1 MVGGGGA
8 ALAAAAEAARLGAR
22 VIVVEKNRILGGSTR
37 LAVGLMMAAGT
48 RIQRAAGIE
57 DTPQLYDEELEKI
70 ANRQGVAG
78 NADLRRLLAQ
88 NAAET
93 VDFLESIGVDFI
105 GPLEQPPFKV
115 KRYHQALPDGRAY
128 VHHLHRLCDSLG
140 VEIRLRTRA
149 KRLLLT
155 GARVTGIET
164 GSARGKNRTLTAR
177 AGVILATGDIS
188 ANHELRARFVGQ
200 NPQAVGAYNPTST
213 GDGHLMALDIG
224 AALAPHPDLGPQ
236 IGTIAFARITDMP
249 AMLGLLP
256 YRILTPTMKFA
267 TRLLPEAWLRPF
279 VVRAALADLPIEPA
293 LYEEGAI
300 LINRDG
306 ERFADEL
313 RLTCNDVAGQ
323 PKGHA
328 YIVFDGR
335 IAARFS
341 AWPHFVSAAPGV
353 VYAYVDDFRRARN
366 DLYFEARSIR
376 SLAARLGVPV
386 SRLEQTI
393 ASRNAAGAPLVRPP
407 YFALGPLSAKV
418 RHIPVGI
425 TVNTRLQ
432 VLRPSGEA
440 IPGLYAAGDV
450 GQGGFIGPTHGQSLA
465 WAMTSGR
472 LAGRYATEE
481 LGARP
486 ASSAKDR

>member
-1 MVGGGGA
+1 
-8 ALAAAAEAARLGAR
+8 
-22 VIVVEKNRILGGSTR
+22 
-37 LAVGLMMAAGT
+37 MAAGT

-57 DTPQLYDEELEKI
+57 DTPQHYDAELAQISK
-70 ANRQGVAG
+70 AQGVAG
-78 NADLRRLLAQ
+78 NADLRWLLAQ
-88 NAAET
+88 NAADT

-105 GPLEQPPFKV
+105 GPLEHPPFKV

-155 GARVTGIET
+155 GARVTGIEIE
-164 GSARGKNRTLTAR
+164 SSHGKVRTLTAR
-177 AGVILATGDIS
+177 AGVILATGDFS

-200 NPQAVGAYNPTST
+200 NPQELGAYNPTST

-224 AALAPHPDLGPQ
+224 AAIDSHPDLGPQ

-249 AMLGLLP
+249 PMLSLLP
-256 YRILTPTMKFA
+256 YRVLTPTMRVAARF
-267 TRLLPEAWLRPF
+267 LPEAWLRPF

-293 LYEEGAI
+293 LYEAGAI

-313 RLTCNDVAGQ
+313 RLRCADVARQPRGQ
-323 PKGHA
+323 A
-328 YIVFDGR
+328 FIVFDGR

-353 VYAYVDDFRRARN
+353 VYAYVDDFRRARK
-366 DLYFEARSIR
+366 DLYFEADSVR
-376 SLAARLGVPV
+376 SLAVRLGVPV
-386 SRLEQTI
+386 SHLEETI
-393 ASRNAAGAPLVRPP
+393 ASRNAAGAPLARPP
-407 YFALGPLSAKV
+407 YFALGPLGAEV
-418 RHIPVGI
+418 RHIPIGV
-425 TVNTRLQ
+425 TVNKQLQ
-432 VLRPSGEA
+432 VLKPSGEV
-440 IPGLYAAGDV
+440 IPGLFAAGDV
-450 GQGGFIGPTHGQSLA
+450 GQGGFVGPTHGQSLA

-472 LAGRYATEE
+472 LAGRYAVGE
-481 LGARP
+481 LGARN
-486 ASSAKDR
+486 ADRPQ

>member
-1 MVGGGGA
+1 MGGGGA

-22 VIVVEKNRILGGSTR
+22 VIVLEKNRILGGSTR

-57 DTPQLYDEELEKI
+57 DTPQDYDAELAEI
-70 ANRQGVAG
+70 AKAQGVAG

-88 NAAET
+88 NAADT

-105 GPLEQPPFKV
+105 GPLEHPPFKV

-128 VHHLHRLCDSLG
+128 VHHLHSHCSALG
-140 VEIRLRTRA
+140 VDIRLRTKA

-155 GARVTGIET
+155 GARVTGIEVE
-164 GSARGKNRTLTAR
+164 SARGRVRTLTAR
-177 AGVILATGDIS
+177 LGVILATGDFS
-188 ANHELRARFVGQ
+188 ANRELRERFVGQ
-200 NPQAVGAYNPTST
+200 DPLVVDAYNPTST
-213 GDGHLMALDIG
+213 GDGHLMALEIG
-224 AALAPHPDLGPQ
+224 AAFERHPDLGTQ
-236 IGTIAFARITDMP
+236 IGTIAFARLSDLP
-249 AMLGLLP
+249 RMLGLLP
-256 YRILTPTMKFA
+256 YRILTPSMKFA
-267 TRLLPEAWLRPF
+267 ARMLPDAWLRPF

-300 LINRDG
+300 LINRNG

-313 RLTCNDVAGQ
+313 RVSCADIARQPRGQ
-323 PKGHA
+323 A
-328 YIVFDGR
+328 FIVFDER
-335 IAARFS
+335 IAKRFS

-353 VYAYVDDFRRARN
+353 VYAYVDDFRRARS
-366 DLYFEARSIR
+366 DLYFQAGSARA
-376 SLAARLGVPV
+376 LAAELGVPLSHLV
-386 SRLEQTI
+386 QTLAPQSM
-393 ASRNAAGAPLVRPP
+393 ASARHLRPP
-407 YFALGPLSAKV
+407 YFALGPLGAKV

-440 IPGLYAAGDV
+440 IPGLFAAGDV

-472 LAGRYATEE
+472 LAGRHATEE
-481 LGARP
+481 LGARG
-486 ASSAKDR
+486 SSAA